1 MLNNIALRTLRIR
14 IPPLVRTG
22 GATQPESPP
31 AATAPEQETPAPE
44 EETPAYESN
53 SPAYSPTSP
62 PYDPPLMDL
71 EPLDRR
77 ARNGTPVYSPNSPA
91 YYPPSPLYDPTL
103 NDLQQFHP
111 LRGLEPLD
119 INMDI
124 DPIQL
129 VLDSVQDSEVR
140 YVRTVRASQMQGS
153 VTMRAT
159 RNQWEEIMSA
169 AEGARC
175 PLCLE
180 DLNDMTEMAELSCT
194 YDADTGGK
202 HFMCTACAETMQERH
217 RTDPSAALK
226 CYTCAQ
232 EVSKVY
238 VNWVR
243 RKRPRAEEEY
253 NEDKRSRV
261 V

>member
-77 ARNGTPVYSPNSPA
+77 ARNGTPVYSLTSPA
-91 YYPPSPLYDPTL
+91 YDPTL

-119 INMDI
+119 INMDPERDPFRDLEQIMNI

-169 AEGARC
+169 AEGA
-175 PLCLE
+175 
-180 DLNDMTEMAELSCT
+180 
-194 YDADTGGK
+194 
-202 HFMCTACAETMQERH
+202 
-217 RTDPSAALK
+217 
-226 CYTCAQ
+226 
-232 EVSKVY
+232 
-238 VNWVR
+238 
-243 RKRPRAEEEY
+243 
-253 NEDKRSRV
+253 
-261 V
+261 